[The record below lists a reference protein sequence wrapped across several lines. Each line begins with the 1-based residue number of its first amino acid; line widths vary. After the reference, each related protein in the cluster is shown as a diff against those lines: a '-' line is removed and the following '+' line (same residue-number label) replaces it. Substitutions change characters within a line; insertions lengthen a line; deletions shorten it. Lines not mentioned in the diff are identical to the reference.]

1 MKINNKKTI
10 RNWMIAILA
19 MILISFGISFTSLS
33 VLESFR
39 IIFGSFFVLFLPG
52 YVIVELFFKE
62 LEIIEKIA
70 LSFALSI
77 AVVPLTVFYL
87 NKIGM
92 KINTLN
98 SFLTILGIIVITII
112 IYLIKK
118 AKERKKQPYHKVHHA
133 KNRNL

>member
-1 MKINNKKTI
+1 MKKTI

-19 MILISFGISFTSLS
+19 MFLVSFGISFTTLS

-39 IIFGSFFVLFLPG
+39 IVFGSFFVLFLPG

-98 SFLTILGIIVITII
+98 SFVAILGIIGVTII

-118 AKERKKQPYHKVHHA
+118 AKERKKPSYHKFHHA